1 MYWLQKWDMEDHIWT
16 LKHVR
21 LVIPQMNLF
30 KNLEPMNFV
39 EPQLISSLKNQI
51 HEVII
56 GFLKQLERP
65 FNLKEKWPTNSCDS
79 WYFKKLSLAI
89 A

>member
-1 MYWLQKWDMEDHIWT
+1 
-16 LKHVR
+16 
-21 LVIPQMNLF
+21 MNLF
-30 KNLEPMNFV
+30 KNLEPMEVQKVFCV

-79 WYFKKLSLAI
+79 
-89 A
+89 